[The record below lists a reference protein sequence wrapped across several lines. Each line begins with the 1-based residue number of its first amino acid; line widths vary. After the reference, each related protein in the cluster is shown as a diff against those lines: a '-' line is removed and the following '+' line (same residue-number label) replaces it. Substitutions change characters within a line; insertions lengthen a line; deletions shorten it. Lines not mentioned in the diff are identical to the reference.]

1 MTPPT
6 PAASPAP
13 GPSPAGDGPA
23 MPRMSLMD
31 HLTELRSRLVKS
43 ALALVVAM
51 GTCFWF
57 WAEIKDF
64 VMEPY
69 YAAARAQGLSDL
81 RLSVLDPGDGF
92 MTVMKLC
99 FLGGLVLAS
108 PVVIWQLWGFVSAGL
123 YPSERRVVHIFFPC
137 ALALFLLGVTCAY
150 LLLIPIGLSWLI
162 DFNVNS
168 LGART
173 EFNITSYTS
182 LCISLVFAMGLAFQ
196 LPLVMMFLQGTG
208 LVQRGTFK
216 RYWRHATVGAFIVGA
231 IITADPSPVTQVL
244 MSVPLCG
251 LYVLGIWAGRFVG
264 DGKERFRWWK
274 AWPIYLGV
282 GLFVAL
288 LVWHRQLIA
297 WWNTL

>member
-1 MTPPT
+1 MTSPT
-6 PAASPAP
+6 PAASLPPVPDA
-13 GPSPAGDGPA
+13 AGGAA
-23 MPRMSLMD
+23 MPRMSLME
-31 HLTELRSRLVKS
+31 HLAELRSRLVKS
-43 ALALVVAM
+43 ALALLLAM
-51 GTCFWF
+51 GVSFWF

-69 YAAARAQGLSDL
+69 YAAARAQGLTDV

-99 FLGGLVLAS
+99 FLAGLVLAS

-123 YPSERRVVHIFFPC
+123 YPRERRVVHIFFPC
-137 ALALFLLGVTCAY
+137 ALGLFLLGITCAY
-150 LLLIPIGLSWLI
+150 MLLIPVGLSWLI

-208 LVQRGTFK
+208 LVQRTTFK
-216 RYWRHATVGAFIVGA
+216 RYWRHATVGAFTVGA

-274 AWPIYLGV
+274 AWPIYLGLC
-282 GLFVAL
+282 LFAAL
-288 LVWHRQLIA
+288 LVWNKQLIA
-297 WWNTL
+297 WWNAL